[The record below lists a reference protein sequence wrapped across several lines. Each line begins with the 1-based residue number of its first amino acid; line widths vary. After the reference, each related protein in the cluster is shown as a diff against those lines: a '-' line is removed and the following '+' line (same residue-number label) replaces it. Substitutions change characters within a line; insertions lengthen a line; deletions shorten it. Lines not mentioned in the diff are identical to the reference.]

1 MRLKKERITALAQTL
16 VDQLTEQ
23 KAIRLETSKAETISS
38 LEQLITEELMIEDRL
53 DAEVRQILETYRV
66 QIEKGQVDER
76 KMFLMIKKQL
86 AKDRGII
93 L

>member
-23 KAIRLETSKAETISS
+23 QAIRLGASKAETISS
-38 LEQLITEELMIEDRL
+38 LEQIITEELMIEDRL

-66 QIEKGQVDER
+66 QIERGQVDER
-76 KMFLMIKKQL
+76 KIFLMIKKQL
-86 AKDRGII
+86 AKERGII

>member
-1 MRLKKERITALAQTL
+1 MRLKKERITALAQSL

-23 KAIRLETSKAETISS
+23 QAIRLEASKAVTISS
-38 LEQLITEELMIEDRL
+38 LVQVITEELMIEDRL

-66 QIEKGQVDER
+66 QIERGQVDER

-86 AKDRGII
+86 AKERGII

>member
-16 VDQLTEQ
+16 VHQLTEQ
-23 KAIRLETSKAETISS
+23 QAIRLEASKAETISS
-38 LEQLITEELMIEDRL
+38 LEQIITEELMIEDRL
-53 DAEVRQILETYRV
+53 DAEVRQILQTYRV
-66 QIEKGQVDER
+66 QIERGQVDER

-86 AKDRGII
+86 AKERGII

>member
-1 MRLKKERITALAQTL
+1 MRLKKERIAALAQTL
-16 VDQLTEQ
+16 VHQLTEKQ
-23 KAIRLETSKAETISS
+23 AIRLEASKAELISS
-38 LEQLITEELMIEDRL
+38 LEQIITGELLIEDRL

-66 QIEKGQVDER
+66 QIEKGQADER

-86 AKDRGII
+86 AKERGII

>member
-1 MRLKKERITALAQTL
+1 MRLKKERITALAQSL

-23 KAIRLETSKAETISS
+23 QAIRLEASKAETISS
-38 LEQLITEELMIEDRL
+38 LEQIITEELMIEDRL

-66 QIEKGQVDER
+66 QIERGQVDER

-86 AKDRGII
+86 AKERGII

>member
-1 MRLKKERITALAQTL
+1 MRLKKERIAALARTL

-23 KAIRLETSKAETISS
+23 QAIRLEASKAETISS
-38 LEQLITEELMIEDRL
+38 LEQIITEELMIEDRL
-53 DAEVRQILETYRV
+53 EAEVRQILETYRV
-66 QIEKGQVDER
+66 QIERGQVDER

-86 AKDRGII
+86 AKERGII

>member
-1 MRLKKERITALAQTL
+1 MRLKKERITALAKTL
-16 VDQLTEQ
+16 IDQLTEQ
-23 KAIRLETSKAETISS
+23 QAIRLVASKAETISS
-38 LEQLITEELMIEDRL
+38 LEQIITEELMIEDRL
-53 DAEVRQILETYRV
+53 DAEVRQILETNRA

-86 AKDRGII
+86 AKERGII

>member
-23 KAIRLETSKAETISS
+23 QAIRLEASKAELISS
-38 LEQLITEELMIEDRL
+38 LEQTITEELLIEDRL

-86 AKDRGII
+86 AKERGII

>member
-23 KAIRLETSKAETISS
+23 QAIRLEASKAELISS
-38 LEQLITEELMIEDRL
+38 LEQIITGELMIEDRL

-66 QIEKGQVDER
+66 QIERGQVDER

-86 AKDRGII
+86 AKEREII

>member
-1 MRLKKERITALAQTL
+1 MRLKKERIATLAQNL
-16 VDQLTEQ
+16 VDRLTEQ
-23 KAIRLETSKAETISS
+23 QLIHPEAPKAELVSS
-38 LEQLITEELMIEDRL
+38 LEQIITEELMVEDRL
-53 DAEVRQILETYRV
+53 DVEVRQILDTYKA

-86 AKDRGII
+86 ARERGII

>member
-16 VDQLTEQ
+16 IDQLTEQ
-23 KAIRLETSKAETISS
+23 HAIRLEASKAETISS
-38 LEQLITEELMIEDRL
+38 LEQIITEELMIEDRL
-53 DAEVRQILETYRV
+53 DAEVRKILETYRV
-66 QIEKGQVDER
+66 QIERGQVDER

-86 AKDRGII
+86 AKERGII

>member
-1 MRLKKERITALAQTL
+1 MRLKKERITALAQSL

-23 KAIRLETSKAETISS
+23 QAIRLEASKAETISS
-38 LEQLITEELMIEDRL
+38 LEQIITEELMVEDRL

>member
-1 MRLKKERITALAQTL
+1 MRLKKERITALVQTL

-23 KAIRLETSKAETISS
+23 QAIRLEASKAELISS
-38 LEQLITEELMIEDRL
+38 LEKIITEELLIEDRL
-53 DAEVRQILETYRV
+53 EAEVRQILETYRV

-86 AKDRGII
+86 AKERGVI

>member
-1 MRLKKERITALAQTL
+1 MRLKKERITALVQTL

-23 KAIRLETSKAETISS
+23 QAIRLEASKAELISS
-38 LEQLITEELMIEDRL
+38 LEQIITGELLIEDRL

-86 AKDRGII
+86 AKERGII

>member
-1 MRLKKERITALAQTL
+1 MRLKKERVAALARIL

-23 KAIRLETSKAETISS
+23 RLIRLEATKAELVSS
-38 LEQLITEELMIEDRL
+38 LEQIITDELMIEDRL
-53 DAEVRQILETYRV
+53 DAEVRQILDTYKA

-76 KMFLMIKKQL
+76 TMFLMIKKQL
-86 AKDRGII
+86 AKERGMI

>member
-1 MRLKKERITALAQTL
+1 MRLKKERIAAVAQIL
-16 VDQLTEQ
+16 VDHLTEQ
-23 KAIRLETSKAETISS
+23 RAIRPEAPKAELVLS
-38 LEQLITEELMIEDRL
+38 LEQIITDELMIEDRL
-53 DAEVRQILETYRV
+53 DAEVRQMLDTYKA

-86 AKDRGII
+86 AKERGMI

>member
-1 MRLKKERITALAQTL
+1 MRLKKERITALVQTL

-23 KAIRLETSKAETISS
+23 QAIRLEASKAELISS
-38 LEQLITEELMIEDRL
+38 LEKIITEELLIEDRL
-53 DAEVRQILETYRV
+53 EAEVRQILETYRV

-86 AKDRGII
+86 AKERGII

>member
-1 MRLKKERITALAQTL
+1 MRLKKERIAGLAQIL

-23 KAIRLETSKAETISS
+23 QVIRPEGPKAGLVSS
-38 LEQLITEELMIEDRL
+38 LEQIITDELMIEDRL
-53 DAEVRQILETYRV
+53 DAEVRQILDTYKA

-76 KMFLMIKKQL
+76 TMFLMIKKQL
-86 AKDRGII
+86 AKERGMI

>member
-1 MRLKKERITALAQTL
+1 MRLKKERIAALAQIL

-23 KAIRLETSKAETISS
+23 RLIRPEAPKTELISS
-38 LEQLITEELMIEDRL
+38 LEQIITDELVIEDRL
-53 DAEVRQILETYRV
+53 DAEVRQILEAYKV
-66 QIEKGQVDER
+66 QIDQGQVDER

-86 AKDRGII
+86 AKERGMI

>member
-1 MRLKKERITALAQTL
+1 MRLKKERIDALAQIL
-16 VDQLTEQ
+16 VDRLTEQ
-23 KAIRLETSKAETISS
+23 HFIRPDAIKTDLVSS
-38 LEQLITEELMIEDRL
+38 LERIITNELMTEDRL
-53 DAEVRQILETYRV
+53 DAEVRQILETYRA

-86 AKDRGII
+86 AKEREII

>member
-1 MRLKKERITALAQTL
+1 MRLKRERITALAQIL

-23 KAIRLETSKAETISS
+23 KAIRLEVPRAEMVSS
-38 LEQLITEELMIEDRL
+38 LEQVITGELMVEDRL
-53 DAEVRQILETYRV
+53 DAEVRQILETYRT

-86 AKDRGII
+86 AKEREII